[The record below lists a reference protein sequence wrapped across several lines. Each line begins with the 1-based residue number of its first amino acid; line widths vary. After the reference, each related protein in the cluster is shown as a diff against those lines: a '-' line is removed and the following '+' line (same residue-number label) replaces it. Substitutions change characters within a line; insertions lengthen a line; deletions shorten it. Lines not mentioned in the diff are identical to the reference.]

1 MKKPSLYRQL
11 LTTSLLIGG
20 TFYITAPVL
29 AAGTTAG
36 TSISNTASATYEDP
50 NNAGVRIN
58 VTSNTVTV
66 TVAEIA
72 GITNTPSGIIDTN
85 GGTIQTNDVL
95 NYNYTITNVGND
107 PTKVF
112 IPSTAAVSGPGA
124 LFGAIQYSTDN
135 GATYT
140 NVPAGGTT
148 TIESIAVNGT
158 VLVRVPVQVSNTATA
173 GSTISVVLGDT
184 GANDNSALTQNQP
197 DAADGTLAQEVRTVD
212 NADGSVTGEAVG
224 LPRNGEREASAQ
236 QSIIT
241 GDLPQMVNGPSGAA
255 GATGPTSTNDDYTN
269 KSTFVAPGTNPANPV
284 DPDPISFTN
293 TVQNTSATDPIT
305 LSLLPTPPAIATD
318 LPINT
323 LVTISFLGQSAT
335 YRYDGTTF
343 VFVSGVG
350 ANPSDATLVSQTNPV
365 ELSLLTP
372 GETANYTVT
381 VDLPSSAQLSA
392 YSTPVTAFADTNKDG
407 LIGALELQN
416 ITIDRIY
423 TGYLSLLKE
432 SRILPGT
439 GPAVNGSDGT
449 FSLTPKSPAPGNII
463 EYRITYTNVSS
474 GGGSNSIVL
483 NANKIAIVEDGT
495 TALSVPG
502 GNNWAID
509 NDSNGSID
517 TSHVIGSA
525 VDPAGSITFGANT
538 VEQSGTT
545 TATDSTLYVNTVTN
559 PLAPSSKG
567 IFTFQRKVN

>member
-36 TSISNTASATYEDP
+36 TNISNTASATYEDP

-72 GITNTPSGIIDTN
+72 GITNTSSGIIDTN
-85 GGTIQTNDVL
+85 GGTIQANDVL

-112 IPSTAAVSGPGA
+112 IPSTAAVSGPAA

-135 GATYT
+135 GANYT

-148 TIESIAVNGT
+148 TGSIAVNGT
-158 VLVRVPVQVSNTATA
+158 VLVRVPVQVSNTAAA
-173 GSTISVVLGDT
+173 GSTITVVLGDT
-184 GANDNSALTQNQP
+184 GANDNLALTQNQP
-197 DAADGTLAQEVRTVD
+197 DAADGPLAQEVRTVD
-212 NADGSVTGEAVG
+212 NADGSATGEAVG

-236 QSIIT
+236 ESIVT
-241 GDLPQMVNGPSGAA
+241 GDLPQMVTGPIGAA

-269 KSTFVAPGTNPANPV
+269 KSSFIAPGINPATPV
-284 DPDPISFTN
+284 DPGPISFTN
-293 TVQNTSATDPIT
+293 TVQNTSANDPIT
-305 LSLLPTPPAIATD
+305 VSVLPTPPAIATD
-318 LPINT
+318 LPTDT
-323 LVTISFLGQSAT
+323 LVTISFLLQSAT

-343 VFVSGVG
+343 VFVSGIGV
-350 ANPSDATLVSQTNPV
+350 NLSDLTLVSATNPV
-365 ELSLLTP
+365 ELPFLTS
-372 GETANYTVT
+372 GQTANYTVS
-381 VDLPSSAQLSA
+381 VDLPSSAQLTGYSA
-392 YSTPVTAFADTNKDG
+392 SVTAFADTNKDG
-407 LIGALELQN
+407 LIGALETKN
-416 ITIDRIY
+416 STINRVY

-439 GPAVNGSDGT
+439 GPAVNGADGT
-449 FSLTPKSPAPGNII
+449 FSLNPKSPAPGNII
-463 EYRITYTNVSS
+463 EYRITYTNISS
-474 GGGSNSIVL
+474 GGGSNSVVL
-483 NANKIAIVEDGT
+483 NANRIVIAEDGT
-495 TALSVPG
+495 TALNVTG

-509 NDSNGSID
+509 NDSSGSID
-517 TSHVIGSA
+517 TSHVLGSA
-525 VDPAGSITFGANT
+525 VDPAGSITFGASS

-545 TATDSTLYVNTVTN
+545 ISTDSTLYVDTVTN
-559 PLAPSSKG
+559 PLAPSGSG
-567 IFTFQRKVN
+567 TFTFQRKVN